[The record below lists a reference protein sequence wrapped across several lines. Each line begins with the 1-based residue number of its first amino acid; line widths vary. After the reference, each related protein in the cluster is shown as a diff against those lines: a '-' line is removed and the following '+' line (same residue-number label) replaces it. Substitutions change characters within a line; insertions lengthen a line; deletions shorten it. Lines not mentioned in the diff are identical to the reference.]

1 MTKFRSIL
9 AASVLALGFAGSAH
23 AQMFY
28 MTTSHEMRAS
38 KLIGTPIYNDHNEKI
53 GMIDDV
59 VVPEK
64 GGEAMAVLSVGGF
77 VGGNKMV
84 RVPLSHVQGKGDK
97 VMMPGADGE
106 KTALMKM
113 PPYSYGLNG
122 GGG

>member
-9 AASVLALGFAGSAH
+9 AASVLAVGFAGSAH

-28 MTTSHEMRAS
+28 MTSGHEMRAS
-38 KLIGTPIYNDHNEKI
+38 KLIGMPIYNDHNEKI

-77 VGGNKMV
+77 VGGIKMV
-84 RVPLSHVQGKGDK
+84 EVPLSHVHGKGDK
-97 VMMPGADGE
+97 VMMPGTDGE
-106 KTALMKM
+106 KVALAKM
-113 PPYSYGLNG
+113 PAYTYGLQG